1 MFSFYAKGHTLA
13 AQYEKHIKGK
23 KVALSFVTVG
33 ELLLW
38 SKTRGWGAE
47 KIVKLQGSI
56 ERAGVIPYDMALCE
70 TYADLKAKLPKG
82 RTVPDNDLWIAAT
95 AIRHSIP
102 LVSHNRKHYD
112 DIPDLVLLSET
123 PKPVEPQM
131 RIEEAGA

>member
-1 MFSFYAKGHTLA
+1 LRQAFVFYPDTGGLNFNHLDNAHSRVPPASPVNLA
-13 AQYEKHIKGK
+13 
-23 KVALSFVTVG
+23 
-33 ELLLW
+33 
-38 SKTRGWGAE
+38 
-47 KIVKLQGSI
+47 
-56 ERAGVIPYDMALCE
+56 MALCE
-70 TYADLKAKLPKG
+70 TYADLKATLPKG

-123 PKPVEPQM
+123 PKPLEPQM